1 MRALPRFGFR
11 FIVIRLELLL
21 IYSVLLL
28 MLVLQL
34 GLGLTYDRVLRAYN
48 GVPRGVAFEGTDVS
62 RLYRDELY
70 AVVERFAAD
79 SGLQVVPAMAGGASA
94 RAFLGQPAVMVDVE
108 ATVQRIL
115 KARPGTDV
123 DAVTVMRSLVPDPTT
138 AKEIRRVDTH
148 QKAVAF
154 AVNVAWGDEF
164 IEPMLELFKNAGARV
179 SFFIVGTWAKQRP
192 DLVRQMAE
200 GGHEIANHGF
210 EHVHVANAR
219 PDAIKKLIEDNRQLL
234 YSITGCETRIF
245 SPPYGEV
252 NSAIVKAAAE
262 VGHFTSM
269 WDIDTIDWQRPSP
282 QVIESRV
289 LNKVRPGS
297 IILMHPTEPTVQ
309 ALKQIL
315 ARLTSDGYRVVTVS
329 ELIEAGR

>member
-164 IEPMLELFKNAGARV
+164 IEPMLALFRNSGARV
-179 SFFIVGTWAKQRP
+179 
-192 DLVRQMAE
+192 
-200 GGHEIANHGF
+200 
-210 EHVHVANAR
+210 
-219 PDAIKKLIEDNRQLL
+219 
-234 YSITGCETRIF
+234 
-245 SPPYGEV
+245 
-252 NSAIVKAAAE
+252 
-262 VGHFTSM
+262 
-269 WDIDTIDWQRPSP
+269 
-282 QVIESRV
+282 
-289 LNKVRPGS
+289 GS
-297 IILMHPTEPTVQ
+297 
-309 ALKQIL
+309 
-315 ARLTSDGYRVVTVS
+315 S
-329 ELIEAGR
+329 

>member
-1 MRALPRFGFR
+1 MRALPRFGTR
-11 FIVIRLELLL
+11 FIVVRLELLL
-21 IYSVLLL
+21 IYSVLVL

-48 GVPRGVAFEGTDVS
+48 GVARGVAFEGTDVS

-70 AVVERFAAD
+70 DMVERYAAD

-94 RAFLGQPAVMVDVE
+94 EIGVGQPAVLVDVE

-115 KARPGTDV
+115 KARPGANV
-123 DAVTVMRSLVPDPTT
+123 DAVTVMRSLVPDPAT
-138 AKEIRRVDTH
+138 AKEIRRVDTG

-164 IEPMLELFKNAGARV
+164 IEPMLELFRDSGARV

-210 EHVHVANAR
+210 EHVHVENAR
-219 PDAIKKLIEDNRQLL
+219 PDTIKKLIEDNRKLL
-234 YSITGCETRIF
+234 YSLTGRETRIF

-252 NSAIVKAAAE
+252 NPAIVKAAAE

-269 WDIDTIDWQRPSP
+269 WDIDTIDWQRPAP
-282 QVIESRV
+282 QIIVSRV
-289 LNKVRPGS
+289 FSKVRPGS
-297 IILMHPTEPTVQ
+297 IILMHPTEPTVE
-309 ALKQIL
+309 ALKEIL
-315 ARLTSDGYRVVTVS
+315 ARLTSDGYRVVTVF